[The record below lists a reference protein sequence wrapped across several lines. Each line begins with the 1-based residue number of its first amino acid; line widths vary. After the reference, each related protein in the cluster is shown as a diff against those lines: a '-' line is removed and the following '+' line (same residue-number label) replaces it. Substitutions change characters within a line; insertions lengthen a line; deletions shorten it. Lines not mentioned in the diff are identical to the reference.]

1 VTAAELR
8 TILAHVG
15 DDEVVHIRSRHCS
28 HVETVER
35 QWMGDGVAVVL
46 GGDTLWM
53 DPEPE
58 FVVHSTLL
66 RKRELF
72 AELDDLDSALP
83 EGVAT

>member
-1 VTAAELR
+1 MTAAELR
-8 TILAHVG
+8 TILAHVR

-58 FVVHSTLL
+58 FVVDHTLL

-72 AELDDLDSALP
+72 AELDDLDRSLP
-83 EGVAT
+83 EGAAT